1 MLQRILS
8 LETETMNPAWMWLF
22 RLDPPYLATA
32 VVLSH
37 ISSMAESPQVYHIW
51 EIIHAIF
58 DKYIS
63 IHNTAK
69 PPIVASLEAFREL
82 TMPAGLVTTHSSMPN
97 DGAAYSHVNQQM
109 TDDIFSDENF
119 FLRGVTDIA

>member
-32 VVLSH
+32 VVLSTL
-37 ISSMAESPQVYHIW
+37 SSMAESPKVYHIW
-51 EIIHAIF
+51 EIIDAIF

-63 IHNTAK
+63 IHSTAK
-69 PPIVASLEAFREL
+69 PPVVASLEAFREL
-82 TMPAGLVTTHSSMPN
+82 TKPAGLVTKHSSMPN
-97 DGAAYSHVNQQM
+97 DGTAYSRVNQQM
-109 TDDIFSDENF
+109 ADYLYSDENF
-119 FLRGVTDIA
+119 FLGGVTDIA